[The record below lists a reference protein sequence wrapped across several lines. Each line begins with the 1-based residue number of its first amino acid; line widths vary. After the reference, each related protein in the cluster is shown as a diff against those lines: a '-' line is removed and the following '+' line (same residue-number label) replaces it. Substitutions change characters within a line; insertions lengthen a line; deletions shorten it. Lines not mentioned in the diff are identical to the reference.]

1 MSPKIVELE
10 ELSDRC
16 EKLRSAGKKIVAT
29 NGCFDLLH
37 VGHVRYLQAARA
49 LGDLLVVG
57 LNGDRSVHELK
68 GAGRP
73 ITTQRDRAEILAAL
87 QCVDLVTIFPEIRA
101 TKFLAAVRPAVYV
114 KGGDYTPGTLDQEE
128 RAILKEIG
136 SAIRLI
142 PFEIGYSTSGL
153 IEQICTEQE
162 WANPMT
168 QMKRLPI
175 GILGSGKGSNCR
187 AILERIR
194 SGDLAAEA
202 RLVVSDVLDAPILD
216 MAREF
221 RVANT
226 YLPPGRFRT
235 RLEPEI
241 EEQLVQTLRHAG
253 VELVVLAGF
262 MRVLHEPM
270 LKAFPRRIINIH
282 PSLLPKFP
290 GLEAWKQALV
300 AGETVTGCTV
310 HYVDD
315 RIDHGQILAQK
326 EVRILPND
334 SAESLHARI
343 QVLEHELYP
352 AVIAEFCK
360 RYAEASQ
367 QAEGWPDK

>member
-1 MSPKIVELE
+1 
-10 ELSDRC
+10 
-16 EKLRSAGKKIVAT
+16 
-29 NGCFDLLH
+29 
-37 VGHVRYLQAARA
+37 
-49 LGDLLVVG
+49 
-57 LNGDRSVHELK
+57 
-68 GAGRP
+68 
-73 ITTQRDRAEILAAL
+73 
-87 QCVDLVTIFPEIRA
+87 
-101 TKFLAAVRPAVYV
+101 
-114 KGGDYTPGTLDQEE
+114 
-128 RAILKEIG
+128 
-136 SAIRLI
+136 
-142 PFEIGYSTSGL
+142 
-153 IEQICTEQE
+153 
-162 WANPMT
+162 
-168 QMKRLPI
+168 MKSLPI

-194 SGDLAAEA
+194 SGDLLAEA

-221 RVANT
+221 GVANA

-235 RLEPEI
+235 RLEPAI
-241 EEQLVQTLRHAG
+241 EEQLVKMLRDAG

-270 LKAFPRRIINIH
+270 LKEFPRRIINIH

-290 GLEAWKQALV
+290 GLESWKQALV

-310 HYVDD
+310 HYVDEQ
-315 RIDHGQILAQK
+315 IDHGRILAQK

-334 SAESLHARI
+334 TAESLHTRI

-367 QAEGWPDK
+367 VGGWPGKSVF